1 MALRCKPG
9 DLCIVANTGMIVTTL
24 EYKGAYRVAV
34 LPGVTALLN
43 NAWLV
48 DRPVRQHIVGHSITF
63 ETVYVDDAYLTPIAP
78 NGSNEEFQKEV
89 DDGLFTPSKE
99 LVQT

>member
-9 DLCIVANTGMIVTTL
+9 DLCIVTGNGMIVTTL
-24 EYKGAYRVAV
+24 EYKGAYELR
-34 LPGVTALLN
+34 LPGVVVVFN

-48 DRPVRQHIVGHSITF
+48 DRKVRQRVIEFNLLF
-63 ETVYVDDAYLTPIAP
+63 ETPYVDDIHLTPIAP

-89 DDGLFTPSKE
+89 DDGLFTPSNG
-99 LVQT
+99 LVRI